1 MIITAIV
8 AVLLVASAIAM
19 MALILLHSGR
29 GTGLSDLFGG
39 VSAAASG
46 STVAERNLT
55 RLTIIA
61 AVTFGF
67 SALVLAIRLQ

>member
-1 MIITAIV
+1 MV
-8 AVLLVASAIAM
+8 S
-19 MALILLHSGR
+19 LILLHSGR

-39 VSAAASG
+39 VSASASG

-61 AVTFGF
+61 AFVFGF
-67 SALVLAIRLQ
+67 CSLILAIRLQ